1 MTETVNIGGGV
12 QMPILGFGVFQ
23 IPDDQTEQA
32 VSDALEAGYR
42 SIDTAAAYM
51 NEEAVSRAIRASAIA
66 RDELFITTKLWVQD
80 AGEANTKRAFERS
93 LQRLGL
99 DYLDL
104 YLIHQP
110 FGDYYSEWRAMQDLH
125 REGRI
130 RAIGV
135 ANFPMDRLVDLI
147 DQNEITPAVNQIET
161 HPFFQRVE
169 EHQLMRERG
178 VQHEAWAQF
187 AEGRNDLFSNPIL
200 SAIGQSHG
208 KSVGQVVLRWLIQ
221 RSIVVIPKSVR
232 PDRMAENFD
241 VFDFELTDQ
250 AMARIAAM
258 DTDTTLFF
266 DHRDPREVSRLGK
279 RRVD

>member
-1 MTETVNIGGGV
+1 MQTVTLNNGV
-12 QMPILGFGVFQ
+12 DMPILGFGVFQ
-23 IPDDQTEQA
+23 IPGEQTEQA
-32 VSDALEAGYR
+32 VSDALAVGYR
-42 SIDTAAAYM
+42 SIDTAAAYR
-51 NEEAVSRAIRASAIA
+51 NEEAVARAIRSSGIA
-66 RDELFITTKLWVQD
+66 REELFITTKLWVQD
-80 AGEANTKRAFERS
+80 AGEANTMRAFEKS

-125 REGRI
+125 RDGLI

-135 ANFPMDRLVDLI
+135 ANFPMDRLVDLME
-147 DQNEITPAVNQIET
+147 QNEITPAVNQIET

-187 AEGRNDLFSNPIL
+187 AEGRNDLFSNAIL
-200 SAIGQSHG
+200 SAIGQEHG

-232 PDRMAENFD
+232 RDRMAENLD
-241 VFDFELTDQ
+241 VFDFDLTDDE
-250 AMARIAAM
+250 MARIGAM

-266 DHRDPREVSRLGK
+266 DHRDPQEVSRLGK

>member
-1 MTETVNIGGGV
+1 
-12 QMPILGFGVFQ
+12 MPILGFGVFQ

-32 VSDALEAGYR
+32 VSDALAAGYR
-42 SIDTAAAYM
+42 SIDTAASYL
-51 NEEAVSRAIRASAIA
+51 NEAAVGRAIKRSGIA
-66 RDELFITTKLWVQD
+66 RDELFITTKVWVQD
-80 AGEANTKRAFERS
+80 AGEANTRRAFEKS
-93 LQRLGL
+93 LERLGL

-135 ANFPMDRLVDLI
+135 ANFPMDRLIDLI
-147 DQNEITPAVNQIET
+147 DQNEVTPAVNQIET
-161 HPFFQRVE
+161 HPFHQRTE
-169 EHQLMRERG
+169 EHALMRGWG

-187 AEGRNDLFSNPIL
+187 AEGRNDLLSNPIL
-200 SAIGQSHG
+200 SAIGQAHG

-221 RSIVVIPKSVR
+221 RGIVVIPKSVR
-232 PDRMAENFD
+232 PDRMRENLD
-241 VFDFELTDQ
+241 VFDFELSDDE
-250 AMARIAAM
+250 MASIAAM
-258 DTDTTLFF
+258 DNGTTLFF
-266 DHRDPREVSRLGK
+266 DHRDPQEVSRLGK